1 MSSAVGKPMKSQL
14 LLSSI
19 LLGCCLSGS
28 VLPAE
33 AQGDA
38 SVIVSTAAE
47 IYQEFKTAHPAVDSA
62 QHIEA
67 ETVQRVS
74 NRLIKA
80 VTDYYTRKKA
90 VKELAS
96 FQWEVQLFQLK
107 KVDAWCLPGGKI
119 AVYDALIRVT
129 QSDGSLAAVL
139 AHEIAHVL
147 LKHGD
152 ERVKQILKELLGGK
166 TLAAA
171 LSSKP
176 AETKDFYRMAYGNG
190 DYVGVIR
197 GFSAADEREAD
208 RLGAIFCGLAGY
220 KPEEALVFW
229 ERMLYLRGTGRQ
241 PELLSTHPV
250 DDERLPYLRGI
261 IEEITQKYYTPSNK
275 K

>member
-1 MSSAVGKPMKSQL
+1 MKNKRFISC
-14 LLSSI
+14 I
-19 LLGCCLSGS
+19 LLGCCLAGF
-28 VLPAE
+28 VFPVAG
-33 AQGDA
+33 QGGA
-38 SVIVSTAAE
+38 SAILSTAAA
-47 IYQEFKTAHPAVDSA
+47 IYNEFKTAHPVADST

-67 ETVQRVS
+67 ETVQRVT

-80 VTDYYTRKKA
+80 VTDYYTRKRTT
-90 VKELAS
+90 KELSS

-107 KVDAWCLPGGKI
+107 KEDAWCLPGGKI

-152 ERVKQILKELLGGK
+152 DRMKHILKEFLGGK
-166 TLAAA
+166 ELAAA
-171 LSSKP
+171 LSAKP

-208 RLGAIFCGLAGY
+208 RLGAILCGLAGF

-229 ERMLYLRGTGRQ
+229 ERMMHLCGTGRQ
-241 PELLSTHPV
+241 PELLSTHPL
-250 DDERLPYLRGI
+250 DEARLSALRGMMDEI
-261 IEEITQKYYTPSNK
+261 IEKYYTPSK
-275 K
+275 KS

>member
-1 MSSAVGKPMKSQL
+1 MKSIRFIPC
-14 LLSSI
+14 I
-19 LLGCCLSGS
+19 LLGCCLAGF
-28 VLPAE
+28 VFPA
-33 AQGDA
+33 AGQVGA
-38 SVIVSTAAE
+38 SVIFSTASQ
-47 IYQEFKTAHPAVDSA
+47 IYNEFKTAHPVVDSSR
-62 QHIEA
+62 QIEA

-80 VTDYYTRKKA
+80 VTDYYTQKRA
-90 VKELAS
+90 AKELAS
-96 FQWEVQLFQLK
+96 FQWETQLFQLK

-152 ERVKQILKELLGGK
+152 DRLKHILKEFLGGK
-166 TLAAA
+166 ELQAA
-171 LSSKP
+171 LTAKP

-208 RLGAIFCGLAGY
+208 KLGAIFCGLAGY

-241 PELLSTHPV
+241 PELLSTHPI
-250 DDERLPYLRGI
+250 DDARLPYLRGI
-261 IEEITQKYYTPSNK
+261 IEEITQKYYTPSK
-275 K
+275 KK

>member
-1 MSSAVGKPMKSQL
+1 MKSKRL
-14 LLSSI
+14 IPCI
-19 LLGCCLSGS
+19 LLGCCLAGF
-28 VLPAE
+28 VLPVVG
-33 AQGDA
+33 QGGA

-47 IYQEFKTAHPAVDSA
+47 IYKEFKTAHPVVDST
-62 QHIEA
+62 QHIET

-74 NRLIKA
+74 KRLIKA
-80 VTDYYTRKKA
+80 VTDYYTQKKA
-90 VKELAS
+90 TKELS
-96 FQWEVQLFQLK
+96 SYQWEVQLFQLK

-139 AHEIAHVL
+139 AHEMAHVL

-152 ERVKQILKELLGGK
+152 DRMKHILKEFLGGK
-166 TLAAA
+166 ELAAA
-171 LSSKP
+171 LSAKP

-197 GFSAADEREAD
+197 GFSPADEREAD
-208 RLGAIFCGLAGY
+208 KLGAIFCGLAGY

-241 PELLSTHPV
+241 PELLSTHPI

-261 IEEITQKYYTPSNK
+261 IEEITQKYYTPSK
-275 K
+275 KN

>member
-1 MSSAVGKPMKSQL
+1 MKNKRFIPC
-14 LLSSI
+14 I
-19 LLGCCLSGS
+19 LLGCCLAGF
-28 VLPAE
+28 VFPVAG
-33 AQGDA
+33 QGGA
-38 SVIVSTAAE
+38 SAILSTAAA
-47 IYQEFKTAHPAVDSA
+47 IYNEFKTAHPVVDST

-67 ETVQRVS
+67 ETVQRVT

-80 VTDYYTRKKA
+80 VTDYYTRKRTI
-90 VKELAS
+90 KELSS

-107 KVDAWCLPGGKI
+107 KEDAWCLPGGKI

-152 ERVKQILKELLGGK
+152 DRMKHILKEFLGGK
-166 TLAAA
+166 ELAAA
-171 LSSKP
+171 LSAKP

-208 RLGAIFCGLAGY
+208 RLGAILCGLAGF

-229 ERMLYLRGTGRQ
+229 ERMMHLCGTGRQ
-241 PELLSTHPV
+241 PELLSTHPL
-250 DDERLPYLRGI
+250 DEARLSALRGMMDEI
-261 IEEITQKYYTPSNK
+261 IEKYYTPSK
-275 K
+275 KS